1 MAKKIQ
7 RSFYLESDIF
17 NYIKSYQD
25 KNNLSSISSALER
38 IIFSLMLND
47 NPNIKQKEKTIEKE
61 IKVIPQSIS
70 KIKQSMR
77 D

>member
-1 MAKKIQ
+1 MAKKVQ

-61 IKVIPQSIS
+61 IKAIPQSIA